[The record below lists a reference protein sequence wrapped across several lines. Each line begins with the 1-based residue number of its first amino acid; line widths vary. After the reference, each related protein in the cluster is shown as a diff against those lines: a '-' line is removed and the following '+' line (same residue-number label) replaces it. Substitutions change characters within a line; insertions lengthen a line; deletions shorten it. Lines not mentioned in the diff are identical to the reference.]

1 MKPEELYPYIEKNQP
16 NICQISVL
24 QKRAGAFE
32 VRRGTDRECAAAG
45 IAAK

>member
-24 QKRAGAFE
+24 QNGQDADLADIRQFFE
-32 VRRGTDRECAAAG
+32 VYQV
-45 IAAK
+45 K

>member
-24 QKRAGAFE
+24 QNGQEPCAYFTGSGIFCCP
-32 VRRGTDRECAAAG
+32 GT
-45 IAAK
+45 